1 MVGAA
6 WMEKIMSKA
15 NDTSNLATLEH
26 HDDALADNEL
36 DAANGGL
43 VVIAIIA
50 VLIGLLH
57 DAPATPMTG
66 GKPGIGPV

>member
-1 MVGAA
+1 
-6 WMEKIMSKA
+6 MEKIISKT
-15 NDTSNLATLEH
+15 NDTSNLASRARELR
-26 HDDALADNEL
+26 DDEL
-36 DAANGGL
+36 DGVSGGL

>member
-1 MVGAA
+1 
-6 WMEKIMSKA
+6 MSKT
-15 NDTSNLATLEH
+15 NDTSNLASRARELR
-26 HDDALADNEL
+26 DDEL
-36 DAANGGL
+36 DGVSGGL

>member
-1 MVGAA
+1 
-6 WMEKIMSKA
+6 MSKT
-15 NDTSNLATLEH
+15 NDTSRDELTINDLNRELR
-26 HDDALADNEL
+26 DDEL
-36 DAANGGL
+36 DGVSGGL

-66 GKPGIGPV
+66 VKPGIGPV

>member
-1 MVGAA
+1 
-6 WMEKIMSKA
+6 MSKA
-15 NDTSNLATLEH
+15 NDTSNLASRARELR
-26 HDDALADNEL
+26 DDEL
-36 DAANGGL
+36 DGVSGGL

>member
-1 MVGAA
+1 
-6 WMEKIMSKA
+6 MEKIMSKT
-15 NDTSNLATLEH
+15 NDTSNLASRARELR
-26 HDDALADNEL
+26 DDEL
-36 DAANGGL
+36 DGVSGGL

>member
-1 MVGAA
+1 
-6 WMEKIMSKA
+6 MSTTNGTSRDERTI
-15 NDTSNLATLEH
+15 NDLNRELR
-26 HDDALADNEL
+26 DDEL
-36 DAANGGL
+36 DGVSGGL